1 MNLSSW
7 MFDKM
12 FSDEKLDNILKSLK
26 SIDSKILDEYVVNPK
41 IPPQKAVAVLS
52 LSETLGDV
60 ISLIESIKSHR
71 ISK

>member
-7 MFDKM
+7 MFDKI
-12 FSDEKLDNILKSLK
+12 FSDEKLDNILESLK

-41 IPPQKAVAVLS
+41 IPPQKAVTALS